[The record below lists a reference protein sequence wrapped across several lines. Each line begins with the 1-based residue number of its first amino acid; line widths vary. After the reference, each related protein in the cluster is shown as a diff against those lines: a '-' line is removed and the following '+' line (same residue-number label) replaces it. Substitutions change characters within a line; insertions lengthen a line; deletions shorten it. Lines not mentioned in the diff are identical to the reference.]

1 MEKEKKVAE
10 PEEVAEEQEYD
21 SGDVDDEDVIEE
33 ESKETS
39 QELEGADDERDGKQN
54 QSASMSD
61 RSESRSYSSVI
72 RKCEVR
78 KDIYRRNELKTYT
91 IISNIQ
97 MLVL

>member
-10 PEEVAEEQEYD
+10 PEEVKEEQEYD
-21 SGDVDDEDVIEE
+21 SGDVDEEDVVEE

-39 QELEGADDERDGKQN
+39 QELEGVDERAGKQN

-61 RSESRSYSSVI
+61 RSESRSYSSMI

-78 KDIYRRNELKTYT
+78 KYVYRRNELKTYT